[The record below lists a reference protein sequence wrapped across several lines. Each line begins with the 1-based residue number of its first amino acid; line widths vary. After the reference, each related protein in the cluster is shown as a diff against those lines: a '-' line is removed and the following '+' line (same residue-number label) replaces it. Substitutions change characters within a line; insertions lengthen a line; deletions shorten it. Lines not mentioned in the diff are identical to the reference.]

1 MASLSNKLKNQLR
14 EHLVKVLYESEKDAV
29 KQLLDA
35 EQVEIQ
41 NNADIIQ
48 WLSKNLWANNISV
61 RDGKYLRLSPEGR
74 HLFDL
79 LVEKNITSKAVQP
92 LEKEQFVDH
101 SLWLD
106 MNRKCPVPWFL
117 IPNTS
122 IDQRIQTVPIMTAG
136 PSRRRQNGNGF
147 RVEFYDYG
155 AGSMHLTLMNTI
167 GDIKKWV
174 KYLD

>member
-1 MASLSNKLKNQLR
+1 MLFRS
-14 EHLVKVLYESEKDAV
+14 KVLYESQKDAV

-35 EQVEIQ
+35 EEIEIQ
-41 NNADIIQ
+41 NNADIIH
-48 WLSKNLWANNISV
+48 WLSKNIWANNVSV
-61 RDGKYLRLSPEGR
+61 RNGKYLRLSPEGR

-79 LVEKNITSKAVQP
+79 LVEKDVTTKSVQP
-92 LEKEQFVDH
+92 IEKEHFVDH
-101 SLWLD
+101 TLWLD

-122 IDQRIQTVPIMTAG
+122 IDHRVQGVPMMSAG
-136 PSRRRQNGNGF
+136 PSRRRQNGTGF

-155 AGSMHLTLMNTI
+155 EGSMHLTLMTTI
-167 GDIKKWV
+167 GDIKQWV